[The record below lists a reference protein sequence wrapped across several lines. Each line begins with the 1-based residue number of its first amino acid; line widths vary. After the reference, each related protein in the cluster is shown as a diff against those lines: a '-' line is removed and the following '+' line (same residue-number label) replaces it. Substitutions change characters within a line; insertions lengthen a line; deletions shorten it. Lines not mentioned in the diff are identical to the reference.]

1 MAAAVDG
8 AGAPAVAGDAELVAA
23 LVALGIDRII
33 SLNLNEKKFAVVMR
47 QISGDDRLVLQWVHM
62 QHVAKYRWK
71 PGFARI
77 VTSVD
82 LDRWTTAL
90 LHTPEVSE
98 ALTTLDDPLRAQV
111 HLHVVESVVADFVVS
126 LTMQGLLVPSGSI
139 VRKAAELLELL
150 PPAAAVTKVREKLLR
165 RDRGTRRWSER
176 FRLKWDFV
184 WGQQVPQHSL
194 GDSAVRRRAGV
205 YFRWMRHVFE
215 VRGARRHTIV
225 VNMDETM
232 LSNVKSFKH
241 GVRGADTTRRALE
254 SRPRE
259 RALPRTSLLACI
271 ASDPAVQSALPQLRL
286 QKSDPDV
293 MPSLALRQ
301 AHSAAEAP
309 VSTMY
314 GTGGWVTS
322 RIMTLWLGRLL
333 RAVRSRCPECALVVV
348 LDCCPSHMSDDT
360 LKAAERL
367 GIDLVFVPARLTW
380 LLQPLDTHVFA
391 IFKRSLRQA
400 EFDTKV
406 ALGKTTLTPLE
417 RVEMQGR
424 VIRST
429 FVERTWSEIM
439 VRAGATGDVIS
450 MRPRL
455 RNVLEG
461 QDLGPSPPTAAELS
475 DLLNVTSARAV
486 QIRRSLLRPVPVPR
500 RVRFAAAA
508 AASSSASSGAAMPGP
523 APSAVAPEALP
534 RLRRLPRR
542 PAHSASSGPLVP
554 EAPPHSGP
562 VTRSA
567 LRASLSRG
575 DSLA

>member
-1 MAAAVDG
+1 
-8 AGAPAVAGDAELVAA
+8 
-23 LVALGIDRII
+23 
-33 SLNLNEKKFAVVMR
+33 
-47 QISGDDRLVLQWVHM
+47 
-62 QHVAKYRWK
+62 
-71 PGFARI
+71 
-77 VTSVD
+77 
-82 LDRWTTAL
+82 
-90 LHTPEVSE
+90 
-98 ALTTLDDPLRAQV
+98 
-111 HLHVVESVVADFVVS
+111 
-126 LTMQGLLVPSGSI
+126 
-139 VRKAAELLELL
+139 
-150 PPAAAVTKVREKLLR
+150 
-165 RDRGTRRWSER
+165 
-176 FRLKWDFV
+176 
-184 WGQQVPQHSL
+184 
-194 GDSAVRRRAGV
+194 
-205 YFRWMRHVFE
+205 
-215 VRGARRHTIV
+215 
-225 VNMDETM
+225 
-232 LSNVKSFKH
+232 
-241 GVRGADTTRRALE
+241 
-254 SRPRE
+254 
-259 RALPRTSLLACI
+259 
-271 ASDPAVQSALPQLRL
+271 
-286 QKSDPDV
+286 
-293 MPSLALRQ
+293 
-301 AHSAAEAP
+301 
-309 VSTMY
+309 
-314 GTGGWVTS
+314 
-322 RIMTLWLGRLL
+322 
-333 RAVRSRCPECALVVV
+333 
-348 LDCCPSHMSDDT
+348 MSDDT

-380 LLQPLDTHVFA
+380 LLQPLDTHVFD

-475 DLLNVTSARAV
+475 DLLNVTSERAV

-534 RLRRLPRR
+534 GLRRLPRR